1 MTACAATSTAS
12 GGDPGR
18 RCGKA
23 NARRGATAA
32 INKTWWNTRTEN
44 SADDNAQSGETK
56 MTSISTI
63 APQPARVSE
72 DRLRPNASAK
82 AASIAISS
90 GSTFQRVQRSP
101 GTAAGP
107 Q

>member
-1 MTACAATSTAS
+1 MTACAAASMTSGDETA
-12 GGDPGR
+12 R

-23 NARRGATAA
+23 SARRGATAA
-32 INKTWWNTRTEN
+32 INKTWCNTRTEN

-56 MTSISTI
+56 ITSISTI
-63 APQPARVSE
+63 AAQPARVSE
-72 DRLRPNASAK
+72 DRLRPTASAK
-82 AASIAISS
+82 AASAGISS
-90 GSTFQRVQRSP
+90 GSTFQRVQRSS

>member
-1 MTACAATSTAS
+1 MTACATTSTTSDGA
-12 GGDPGR
+12 PAR

-23 NARRGATAA
+23 SARRGATAA
-32 INKTWWNTRTEN
+32 INKTWCNTRTEN

-56 MTSISTI
+56 ITSISTI

-72 DRLRPNASAK
+72 DRLRTTASAK
-82 AASIAISS
+82 AANVAISR
-90 GSTFQRVQRSP
+90 GSTFQRVQSSS
-101 GTAAGP
+101 GIAAGP